1 MIQRLGFKRERVE
14 ATLPKTYSDQAAGYD
29 IYACLISDEGRPN
42 KMLIPPNTTRNVPTG
57 LLIEPPNGH
66 AVLVLSRSGLASKSI
81 FVANAP
87 GLVDPDYRGELR
99 VLLHNGGHESVYIE
113 HGQRIAQLLLIPLVP
128 LEIVELQELSSTSR
142 GENGFGST
150 GD

>member
-1 MIQRLGFKRERVE
+1 MIQRLGFKRMSPE
-14 ATLPKTYSDQAAGYD
+14 AILPKTYSEQAAGYD

-57 LLIEPPNGH
+57 LLIEPPPGY

-99 VLLHNGGHESVYIE
+99 VLLHNGGHESTYIE
-113 HGQRIAQLLLIPLVP
+113 HEQRIAQLLLIPLVP
-128 LEIVELQELSSTSR
+128 IEIVELQELSPTGR
-142 GENGFGST
+142 GESGFGST
-150 GD
+150 GS